1 MFERFTER
9 ARQVVVLAQEEART
23 LKHNYIGTEHI
34 LLGLLREEEG
44 LAARV
49 LESLDI
55 TVERVRAQVVRIVG
69 SGEEVTSGQ
78 IPFTPRAKKVLELA
92 LREALS
98 LGHNYI
104 GTEHIL
110 LGLVRENE
118 GVAARILLDFDADS
132 EKIRNEV
139 IRMLSGPGGRRQ
151 SSGSGGG
158 GGGAAGGAA
167 QGEGKKSSKLLDQF
181 GRNLTKLAAE
191 GKLDPVVGRETE
203 IERIM
208 QILSRRTKNNPVLV
222 GEPGVGKT
230 AVVEGLAQRITN
242 ADVPELLKGKQIY
255 TLDLAA
261 LVAGSKYRGEFE
273 ERLKKV
279 MKEITQRGDI
289 ILFIDELHNLVGAGA
304 AEGAIDAASILK
316 PALARGELQT
326 VGATTL
332 DEFRKY
338 LERDSALERRFQKII
353 VEQPSVE
360 ETVQILKGLR
370 DRYEAHHK
378 VNITDESLEAA
389 AELADRYISDR
400 FLPDKAIDLIDEAAS
415 RMRIKSMSS
424 PPVYRELEEEI
435 EQVRREKE
443 ASIEAQ
449 EFEKA
454 ANLRDKER
462 RLTNK
467 KRELEENW
475 EKGEAGERPAIGEEE
490 IADIVSMWTGIPV
503 FKLTEAETQK
513 LMRMEDEL
521 HKRVIGQH
529 EAIKVV
535 SKAIRRSR
543 AGLKDPK
550 RPTGSF
556 VFLGPSGVGKTELAR
571 TLAEF
576 LFGDEDAMIRIDMSE
591 YMEKHAVS
599 RLVGSPPGYVG
610 YDEGGQLTE
619 AVRRKPY
626 SVLLLDEIE
635 KGHPDV
641 FNILLQ
647 ILEDGRLTDSQG
659 RTVDFRHCIVIM
671 TSNVGASEIARNTP
685 LGFSV
690 GDEDAGMTYDDMK
703 GRVMG
708 ELKKVFRPEFL
719 NRIDEVIVFHKLT
732 KEEITEIVDLLL
744 LRIRESL
751 TERELQLE
759 LTEAANDFLVEKG
772 WDPSMGA
779 RPLRRAIQRY
789 IEDPLADF
797 VLQSQLPE
805 EGGTVMVDK
814 APEGDDRDLI
824 LTIAKPPA
832 RKKVTVPPEPEAEAV
847 APSEQPP
854 DGESKE

>member
-1 MFERFTER
+1 MNPAPPVTRAVPAIETSVVAQTAGGRIASSPPPAPDEWLNRFGLYAEDFCGRCGYAVVKTFHKLPGARRGLRSLSYDGPAFDLWPAAPAVRKRRRGRGHRGLFERFTER
-9 ARQVVVLAQEEART
+9 ARQVVVLAQDEARA

-55 TVERVRAQVVRIVG
+55 TVEEVRAQVARIVG
-69 SGEEVTSGQ
+69 QGDEVTTGQ

-118 GVAARILLDFDADS
+118 GVAARILLDFDADAD
-132 EKIRNEV
+132 KIRNEI
-139 IRMLSGPGGRRQ
+139 IRMLSGPGRRQ
-151 SSGSGGG
+151 Q
-158 GGGAAGGAA
+158 GGGAAP
-167 QGEGKKSSKLLDQF
+167 GEKAKSSKLLDQF
-181 GRNLTKLAAE
+181 GRNFTKQAGE
-191 GKLDPVVGRETE
+191 GKLDPVVGRQTE

-208 QILSRRTKNNPVLV
+208 QILSRRQKNNPVLI

-230 AVVEGLAQRITN
+230 AVVEGLAQRI
-242 ADVPELLKGKQIY
+242 ASGQVPELLKGKQIY
-255 TLDLAA
+255 SLDLAA

-326 VGATTL
+326 IGATTL
-332 DEFRKY
+332 DEYRKY
-338 LERDSALERRFQKII
+338 LERDAALERRFQQIR
-353 VEQPSVE
+353 VDEPSVDD
-360 ETVQILKGLR
+360 TVEILRGLR

-378 VNITDESLEAA
+378 VNITDEALEAA
-389 AELADRYISDR
+389 GELADRYISDR

-435 EQVRREKE
+435 ETTRRDKE
-443 ASIEAQ
+443 AAIEAQ

-467 KRELEENW
+467 KRELEDAW
-475 EKGEAGERPAIGEEE
+475 ESGEGGERPSIGEEE

-513 LMRMEDEL
+513 LMRMEEEL

-529 EAIKVV
+529 QAIEVI

-576 LFGDEDAMIRIDMSE
+576 LFGDEDAMVRIDMSE

-635 KGHPDV
+635 KAHPDV

-647 ILEDGRLTDSQG
+647 ILEDGRLTDAQG
-659 RTVDFRHCIVIM
+659 R
-671 TSNVGASEIARNTP
+671 
-685 LGFSV
+685 
-690 GDEDAGMTYDDMK
+690 
-703 GRVMG
+703 
-708 ELKKVFRPEFL
+708 
-719 NRIDEVIVFHKLT
+719 
-732 KEEITEIVDLLL
+732 
-744 LRIRESL
+744 
-751 TERELQLE
+751 
-759 LTEAANDFLVEKG
+759 
-772 WDPSMGA
+772 
-779 RPLRRAIQRY
+779 
-789 IEDPLADF
+789 
-797 VLQSQLPE
+797 
-805 EGGTVMVDK
+805 
-814 APEGDDRDLI
+814 
-824 LTIAKPPA
+824 
-832 RKKVTVPPEPEAEAV
+832 
-847 APSEQPP
+847 
-854 DGESKE
+854 

>member
-151 SSGSGGG
+151 GSGSGS
-158 GGGAAGGAA
+158 GAAAGASA

-181 GRNLTKLAAE
+181 GRNLTKLASD

-208 QILSRRTKNNPVLV
+208 QILSRRQKNNPVLI

-326 VGATTL
+326 IGATTL
-332 DEFRKY
+332 DEYRKY
-338 LERDSALERRFQKII
+338 LERDAALERRFQQIR
-353 VEQPSVE
+353 VDPPSIE

-378 VNITDESLEAA
+378 INITDESLEAA
-389 AELADRYISDR
+389 AELSDRYISDR
-400 FLPDKAIDLIDEAAS
+400 FLPDKAIDLIDEAAA
-415 RMRIKSMSS
+415 RMRIKSMTS
-424 PPVYRELEEEI
+424 PPVYRDLEEEI
-435 EQVRREKE
+435 ETTRREKE
-443 ASIEAQ
+443 AAIEAQ

-467 KRELEENW
+467 KRELEEQW
-475 EKGEAGERPAIGEEE
+475 EQGESGERPSIGEEE

-503 FKLTEAETQK
+503 FKLTEAETAK
-513 LMRMEDEL
+513 LMRMEEEL
-521 HKRVIGQH
+521 HKRVIGQTAAV
-529 EAIKVV
+529 EVI

-556 VFLGPSGVGKTELAR
+556 IFLGPSGVGKTELAR

-576 LFGDEDAMIRIDMSE
+576 LFGDEDAMVRIDMSE

-599 RLVGSPPGYVG
+599 RLVGSPPGYIG

-635 KGHPDV
+635 KAHPDV

-647 ILEDGRLTDSQG
+647 ILEDGRLTDAQG
-659 RTVDFRHCIVIM
+659 RTVDFRHAIVIM
-671 TSNVGASEIARNTP
+671 TSNIGASEIARNTP
-685 LGFSV
+685 LGFAV
-690 GDEDAGMTYDDMK
+690 TEDETGITYDDMK
-703 GRVMG
+703 NRIMG

-719 NRIDEVIVFHKLT
+719 NRIDDVIVFHKLQ
-732 KEEITEIVDLLL
+732 KDEIKQIVDLLL
-744 LRIRESL
+744 LRIRGSL
-751 TERELQLE
+751 AERELQLE
-759 LTEAANDFLVEKG
+759 LSESARDFLVDKG
-772 WDPSMGA
+772 WDPAMGA

-797 VLQSQLPE
+797 VLRAELQPGQIVLADVPQGPE
-805 EGGTVMVDK
+805 NDGAEIELTLLDGAPALVGGD
-814 APEGDDRDLI
+814 GS
-824 LTIAKPPA
+824 
-832 RKKVTVPPEPEAEAV
+832 PEPEESHSDGDAPPAETA
-847 APSEQPP
+847 
-854 DGESKE
+854 GE